1 MWRVRARPVQP
12 WLTIAAIAT
21 AALVIAA
28 CGSASPSPHASSGGS
43 GTIATDGTTS
53 STTTT
58 VPPSNPPVSTSG
70 PLTVSAPIPVPF
82 SASAVTAAEGPDGA
96 VFVSPQNPTST
107 AQTVVWVVD
116 GNQPAAV
123 AETMPSGVAALAA
136 DSTNLYIANYSSV
149 IAFDRNSGNKVAS
162 WTMPPVH
169 LTNSSNQDLVSLAS
183 AAGALDVL
191 VTQGD
196 LVSVS
201 RINPQSAGPPH
212 LLVRGLGATVG
223 PDGSVYYE
231 TTTHRL
237 AVLRPD
243 GARALGPVL
252 KHTPNSSGGGVQYV
266 ETVAGS
272 AVWTSEPAGQGLDAR
287 FDTYDARTLAAIG
300 SYDGV
305 VNDSVVDSAGGP
317 LVLQPAA
324 GSPTVCPQTSR
335 ASPSWCVSR
344 IDVHGSV
351 SDPAPVGAAIVLL
364 GPQPAVV
371 SSATAS
377 NQFELY
383 RLS

>member
-1 MWRVRARPVQP
+1 MRRPRARLVQP

-21 AALVIAA
+21 AGVVIAA
-28 CGSASPSPHASSGGS
+28 CGSASPSTDAPPSTS
-43 GTIATDGTTS
+43 GTVPSGATTS
-53 STTTT
+53 STPTT
-58 VPPSNPPVSTSG
+58 VPPSVPPVSTSG
-70 PLTVSAPIPVPF
+70 PLTVSAPVPVPF
-82 SASAVTAAEGPDGA
+82 SAGAVTAAEGPDGA
-96 VFVSPQNPTST
+96 VFVSPQNPTSN

-136 DSTNLYIANYSSV
+136 DTTNLYVASYSRV
-149 IAFDRNSGNKVAS
+149 TAFDRNSGNKVAS

-169 LTNSSNQDLVSLAS
+169 AENSSNDDLVSLTA

-196 LVSVS
+196 LVAVS

-231 TTTHRL
+231 TTSHRL
-237 AVLRPD
+237 ALLKPD
-243 GARALGPVL
+243 GSRTLGPVMA
-252 KHTPNSSGGGVQYV
+252 HTPNGSGGGVQYV
-266 ETVAGS
+266 ETVAGG
-272 AVWTSEPAGQGLDAR
+272 AVWVSEPAGQGLDAR
-287 FDTYDARTLAAIG
+287 FTTFDARTLAAIG

-305 VNDSVVDSAGGP
+305 VNDSVVDTAAGS

-324 GSPTVCPQTSR
+324 GSPAGCPQS
-335 ASPSWCVSR
+335 SPAAPSSCVSR

-351 SDPAPVGAAIVLL
+351 SDPAGVGAAIVLL

-371 SSATAS
+371 SSATAT
-377 NQFELY
+377 NQFQLS